1 MSEPISDCR
10 DNLSNLIFTVSIVRP
25 SCTDDDIVSQR
36 NEKLRTESQLIKSSE
51 QIEMWKYLFFFP
63 DIEILK

>member
-10 DNLSNLIFTVSIVRP
+10 DNLSNLIFTVSIVWP

-36 NEKLRTESQLIKSSE
+36 NEKLRKESQLIKSSE

>member
-10 DNLSNLIFTVSIVRP
+10 DNLSNLIFTVSTVWP

-63 DIEILK
+63 HIEILK